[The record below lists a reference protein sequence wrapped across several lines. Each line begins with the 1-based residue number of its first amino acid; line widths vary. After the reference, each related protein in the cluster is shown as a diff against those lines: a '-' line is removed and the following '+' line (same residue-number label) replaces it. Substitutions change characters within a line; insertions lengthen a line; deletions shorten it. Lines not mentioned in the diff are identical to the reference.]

1 MADGTISP
9 LFPPA
14 QLTRFAQRIVED
26 LPIND
31 HLGEQFFPTQFSGSD
46 NWTTGLYSNRDY
58 TEEAE
63 YRAWNTESTVASR
76 PGVARITGNLVP
88 IGRKIPLQEDYIR
101 LLKNASANQVPDI
114 VVNQVFND
122 AARLARMVRNRIE
135 RARWEVIDLATFT
148 IGNPGAVT
156 YPGTENGLQ
165 MQVSYGRA
173 GGNRYSVSV
182 FWDAGSPTPLADELT
197 LIQTAGDAGV
207 DLAGG
212 VMVASQA
219 IINAL
224 AKSSDYRNAYN
235 SFRVFNQLTLSQLNE
250 VRNDWGLPRIVR
262 LDAKVKRRTSAATD
276 SVVSV
281 ADPKRAYFLPS
292 NQIGMTLWGPS
303 AYAGEPEIQGAG
315 SNGGPVVFVM
325 KTLDP
330 LTYWTVIDAP
340 VIPVM
345 FNPNDTYS
353 VKVLT

>member
-1 MADGTISP
+1 MADGVISP

-14 QLTRFAQRIVED
+14 QLTRYVQRIIED
-26 LPIND
+26 LPINE
-31 HLGEQFFPTQFSGSD
+31 HLGEQFFPTQFTPND
-46 NWTTGLYSNRDY
+46 NWTTGLQSNRDY

-63 YRAWNTESTVASR
+63 YRAWNTESTIGSR
-76 PGVARITGNLVP
+76 PGLMRISGNLVP
-88 IGRKIPLQEDYIR
+88 ISRKIPLHEDYIR

-114 VVNQVFND
+114 VVQQVFND

-148 IGNPGAVT
+148 IGNPGGAT
-156 YPGTENGLQ
+156 YPATENGLQ
-165 MQVSYGRA
+165 MRVDYARTA
-173 GGNRYSVSV
+173 GNRYSVSV
-182 FWDAGSPTPLADELT
+182 FWDTGSPTPLADELT

-207 DLAGG
+207 DLSGG

-224 AKSSDYRNAYN
+224 AKSTDYRNAYN
-235 SFRVFNQLTLSQLNE
+235 SFRAFNQLTPAQLNE

-262 LDAKVKRRTSAATD
+262 LDAKSKRRTSASTD
-276 SVVSV
+276 SVVPV
-281 ADPKRAYFLPS
+281 ADPKRAYFLPA
-292 NQIGMTLWGPS
+292 NQVGQTLWGPS
-303 AYAGEPEIQGAG
+303 AYAGEPEVQAG
-315 SNGGPVVFVM
+315 GNGGPVVFVM

-340 VIPVM
+340 VIPVL
-345 FNPNDTYS
+345 FQPNDTYS